1 MTHKKLHIIIL
12 LLTVIRISVFGDTI
26 SDLITDFDRD
36 GYKTET
42 ANAFFSQLR
51 RDNIIDEDIVLSSD
65 VPADSVRQMVYYWAG
80 EWYCDKQDYEKSLQY
95 GLKALPL
102 YKGDSEAK
110 AYCLNLLG
118 VVCVRKGDFA
128 TGASYTKQCLN
139 LDIASGDND
148 RISSS
153 LSTLAG
159 TYIAANDPTAAEKY
173 ALQGLK
179 YAEKARNTLRKTILM
194 GMLSEIY
201 SKIGEYGKAV
211 EYADQA
217 FKIDSVAGR
226 TGRAAIRLSQ
236 KATALADMGDYS
248 QAETTFRRAFPML
261 IEAGNYHSLAIDYNQ
276 MGFMLLKQKRD
287 RQATAYFR
295 KASSLFA
302 RMGDL
307 YNQIHSQRGLYESY
321 WDINPDS
328 AHIALEEF
336 NVLKDS
342 LYSQASADALAQYKA
357 EFDTDRLKEEIKQH
371 KQTRKTIFIIS
382 GIVLL
387 LVAGV
392 AVIYHRRRISSYRRE
407 MQAIIA
413 EIEGIKARMTKNPET
428 DTEPSSAHNRISS
441 DAQSSDLVTKVI
453 DAVIDGLHTGEFSVA
468 HIAARLNMS
477 EQTFRRRFVE
487 ASGQAPKAF
496 ISAIQMDRAV
506 ELLKSNKEMNI
517 SEVARECGFEELSAF
532 SRSFKR
538 SFGCTPSQFRADM
551 E

>member
-1 MTHKKLHIIIL
+1 MTHKKIYIIIL
-12 LLTVIRISVFGDTI
+12 LLTIIRVSVFGDTI
-26 SDLITDFDRD
+26 SELLTDFDHD

-51 RDNIIDEDIVLSSD
+51 RDNIIDENIVLSSD
-65 VPADSVRQMVYYWAG
+65 VPADSVRQIVYYWAG

-102 YKGDSEAK
+102 YNGASEAK

-139 LDIASGDND
+139 LDIASGDSD

>member
-371 KQTRKTIFIIS
+371 KQIRKTIFIIS